1 MASDYHENT
10 CAGGRHTLGR
20 LVRQAAA
27 VQMLRPSH
35 PPAGEIHV
43 LQQNVSSTEENGS
56 KCKYVTTDG
65 VRAVTDGIQPNTE
78 SRVRDVDRKLPWLR
92 VRMPTGEHFKGE
104 YSESSMAKQKLLDQI
119 ARLPCWLGA
128 VEISPLLGGMTNHN
142 FLVADR
148 HARRFVVRIGR
159 DLPEHGVMRFNE
171 LAAARAAHAAGI
183 SPEVI
188 HAGDGILVSRYID
201 GRAFAP
207 EDVREARHL
216 DRIVDLV
223 RRCHLDIPRYF
234 RGPAL
239 IFWVFQVVRNYLAK
253 LAEVGKNPLGLELPK
268 LARISMLLEQMVGP
282 VTIVFGHNDLLAA
295 NLIDDGERLWLIDW
309 DYAGFNSPLFDLAN
323 LSSNNA
329 LTPDME
335 TLLLQRYFGRF
346 TDEACHRGFVAMK
359 CASLLRELLWAA
371 VSQASSTIEFDYA
384 SYANDYL
391 TRFEWMW
398 QDVQRN
404 MDTKPGDTMN
414 PETKA

>member
-1 MASDYHENT
+1 
-10 CAGGRHTLGR
+10 
-20 LVRQAAA
+20 
-27 VQMLRPSH
+27 
-35 PPAGEIHV
+35 
-43 LQQNVSSTEENGS
+43 
-56 KCKYVTTDG
+56 
-65 VRAVTDGIQPNTE
+65 
-78 SRVRDVDRKLPWLR
+78 
-92 VRMPTGEHFKGE
+92 
-104 YSESSMAKQKLLDQI
+104 MAKQELLDQI
-119 ARLPCWLGA
+119 ARLPCWFGA
-128 VEISPLLGGMTNHN
+128 VEISPLPGGMTNRN

-148 HARRFVVRIGR
+148 HAQRFVVRIGR

-188 HAGDGILVSRYID
+188 HAGDGILVNRYID
-201 GRAFAP
+201 GRTFAP

-239 IFWVFQVVRNYLAK
+239 IFWVFQVIRNYLAT
-253 LAEVGKNPLGLELPK
+253 LIEAGKNPLGLALPE
-268 LARISMLLEQMVGP
+268 LARRSALLEQLIGP

-329 LTPDME
+329 LTPDLE

-346 TDEACHRGFVAMK
+346 ADVACHREFVAMK

-371 VSQASSTIEFDYA
+371 VSQVSSTIEFDYA

-391 TRFEWMW
+391 ARFERMW
-398 QDVQRN
+398 QNVQRN
-404 MDTKPGDTMN
+404 MAIKRSAMMN
-414 PETKA
+414 PETRT